1 MPNQK
6 RIYEEVYRLNA
17 LFKQKSRVRVP
28 RIFLKISEKK
38 TKFEKKNPIIFM
50 HEKYVKKYFV
60 LSPLLVSNF
69 LLFSVLF

>member
-6 RIYEEVYRLNA
+6 RIYEEIYRLNE

-38 TKFEKKNPIIFM
+38 TKFEEKNPIIFM
-50 HEKYVKKYFV
+50 QEKYVNKYFV

-69 LLFSVLF
+69 LLFNLLF